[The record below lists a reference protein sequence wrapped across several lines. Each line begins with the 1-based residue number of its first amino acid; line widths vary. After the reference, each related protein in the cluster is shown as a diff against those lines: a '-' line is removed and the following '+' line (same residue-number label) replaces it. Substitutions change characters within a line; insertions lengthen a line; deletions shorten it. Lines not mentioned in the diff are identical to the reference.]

1 VSRIRAAR
9 TVLTVCHE
17 NPEADALGSALA
29 VALAVEELGGR
40 ATPVCAD
47 AVPQMYDFMPGID
60 RFRQDPD
67 PELAYDLIVVGD
79 CGDLERIGPVLGR
92 NAELF
97 RRVPIVNIDHH
108 VSNVGF
114 GAVDWIDPAAAA
126 TCEMDTLLMPAL
138 GVPLKAANGAIA
150 AALIAAGYTPEE
162 LRREILG
169 LDYRQ
174 FEDEGWEDKLPVI
187 DRTASILLDLGIY
200 EGKRFHTWIAGKLE
214 AKGVRTFADLV
225 RDPEEEQLRYRY
237 KLQVIVSDVT
247 ERALLV
253 LPRDAGKLGL
263 EPDELPVADAI
274 RMSMSIPIFFEPVRH
289 QNPKTG
295 QEHVLVDGGMLSNFP
310 VWLFD
315 VRDGVPDWPTFGLLL
330 VEPKPREH
338 LGKRIEPPK
347 RDRGVSALI
356 DYLKSLAQTMMAAH
370 DRLYLEQADFART
383 IPIPTLGVGTTEF
396 NLSPDRAEALYQ
408 SGVKA
413 AEEFLADWNW
423 DAYLAEFRSGR
434 EHSRRRALAASLEEA
449 VPAG

>member
-1 VSRIRAAR
+1 MAAESKPVDL
-9 TVLTVCHE
+9 VLEGGGVKGIGLAGAFEALDRHGFRPE
-17 NPEADALGSALA
+17 NVAGTSA
-29 VALAVEELGGR
+29 
-40 ATPVCAD
+40 
-47 AVPQMYDFMPGID
+47 
-60 RFRQDPD
+60 
-67 PELAYDLIVVGD
+67 
-79 CGDLERIGPVLGR
+79 
-92 NAELF
+92 
-97 RRVPIVNIDHH
+97 
-108 VSNVGF
+108 
-114 GAVDWIDPAAAA
+114 
-126 TCEMDTLLMPAL
+126 
-138 GVPLKAANGAIA
+138 GAIA

-174 FEDEGWEDKLPVI
+174 FQDEGWEDKLPVI

-200 EGKRFHTWIAGKLE
+200 EGKRFHEWIAGKLE
-214 AKGVRTFADLV
+214 DKGVRTFADLV
-225 RDPEEEQLRYRY
+225 RDPAEEQLRYRY

-263 EPDELPVADAI
+263 EPDELAVADAV
-274 RMSMSIPIFFEPVRH
+274 RMSMTIPIFFEPVRH

-295 QEHVLVDGGMLSNFP
+295 VEHILVDGGMLSNFP

-315 VRDGVPDWPTFGLLL
+315 VRDGVPEWPTFGLLL
-330 VEPKPREH
+330 VEPKLREH

-383 IPIPTLGVGTTEF
+383 IPIPTLGVGTTDF
-396 NLSPDRAEALYQ
+396 ALTPDRAEALYQ

-434 EHSRRRALAASLEEA
+434 EHSRRRALTAALEEVA
-449 VPAG
+449 PA